1 MAAFQNILD
10 AFSGNKREQ
19 KKEEKRLQDATS
31 EFPIMKK
38 YYQKLNRAEKRLQ
51 TGEGGINFSA
61 PKSER
66 FVIDNDLGQQAETKR
81 KGDRIVKTGGWTN
94 LFTKQDLNETGMRTN
109 SKGVTSAYVPSTA
122 ISRIRYNPKTKNLY
136 IKFTSGNKEY
146 LYPNVPEKEVQ
157 KYLVAD
163 SKGRYNYHKI
173 RPKYAVS
180 KEEALKIKQESRNK

>member
-1 MAAFQNILD
+1 MAVFQNILNALSD
-10 AFSGNKREQ
+10 NKREQ
-19 KKEEKRLQDATS
+19 KKEEKRLQDATKDY
-31 EFPIMKK
+31 PILKK
-38 YYQKLNRAEKRLQ
+38 YYEKVNRAEKKLQ
-51 TGEGGINFSA
+51 EGGGGINFSS

-66 FVIDNDLGQQAETKR
+66 FIFDNDLGQQAETKR

-94 LFTKQDLNETGMRTN
+94 LFTKQDLNEAGFRTN

-122 ISRIRYNPKTKNLY
+122 IKRIRYNPKTKNLY
-136 IKFTSGNKEY
+136 IKFTSGDKEY

-180 KEEALKIKQESRNK
+180 KEEALKIKAESKNK